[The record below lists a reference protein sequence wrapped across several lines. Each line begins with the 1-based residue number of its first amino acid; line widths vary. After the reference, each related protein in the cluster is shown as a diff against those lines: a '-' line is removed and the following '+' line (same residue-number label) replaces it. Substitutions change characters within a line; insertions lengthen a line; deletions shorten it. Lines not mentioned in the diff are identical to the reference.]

1 MQCNTESQ
9 RQQGESEAQTLIKG
23 SVINEIND
31 TTRNV
36 THNVRDDRC
45 SVIHEVKDARQSL
58 TKSEVTG
65 ECYT

>member
-31 TTRNV
+31 TTRNL